1 LPAYYSN
8 AKYEEISCKAIKPLY
23 NGSEENLIPFLT
35 KLELHRQHEGWASA
49 TFVTVA
55 GKKYDLTTHFALLTE
70 ADMQAATTD
79 LWSSPDVEKEKH
91 TVGHLTY
98 NARLLSIVL
107 MNSITDDF
115 MTTLIHK
122 VPTALRI
129 DGTYLL
135 WSVSHN
141 IHRNNVAFHEHIRE
155 KIRTA
160 TILQHDNDITKY
172 IITIKNQLRMITP
185 LSGSTSAENGLLTYI
200 LCQLKLCN
208 VHLFQE
214 YIRTLHVAFQEG
226 KHPNMTPTSL
236 LSEVEDKIRVLKH
249 ASEWT
254 LDEPVATPAMSLVT
268 TSSTTSSLE
277 ELLKQQTAL
286 IAKLLQAQKGGHGQ
300 NTYNDCKHKAPANL
314 NDIRRYNG
322 KIFRWCTK
330 CNNGQGQW
338 ASAHDTRTH
347 VDSFKN
353 DRNKNNGGRNTNR
366 HTGGHRPSAYTSTQP
381 HDDNSSQSDTP
392 HGTDLNNKQVQT
404 ANTTPLHLAD
414 GLENGWRFDVSDQFD
429 NP

>member
-1 LPAYYSN
+1 
-8 AKYEEISCKAIKPLY
+8 
-23 NGSEENLIPFLT
+23 
-35 KLELHRQHEGWASA
+35 
-49 TFVTVA
+49 
-55 GKKYDLTTHFALLTE
+55 
-70 ADMQAATTD
+70 
-79 LWSSPDVEKEKH
+79 
-91 TVGHLTY
+91 
-98 NARLLSIVL
+98 
-107 MNSITDDF
+107 
-115 MTTLIHK
+115 
-122 VPTALRI
+122 
-129 DGTYLL
+129 
-135 WSVSHN
+135 
-141 IHRNNVAFHEHIRE
+141 
-155 KIRTA
+155 
-160 TILQHDNDITKY
+160 
-172 IITIKNQLRMITP
+172 MITP
-185 LSGSTSAENGLLTYI
+185 LSDSTLAENRLLTYI
-200 LCQLKLCN
+200 LRQLKLCN

-392 HGTDLNNKQVQT
+392 PHGTDLNNKQAKT
-404 ANTTPLHLAD
+404 ANTSRLHLAD
-414 GLENGWRFDVSDQFD
+414 SLENGWRFDVSDQFD